1 MRVGS
6 PMLRT
11 VSGYCSRSGKRNSAG
26 DRLRHR
32 RRVRRRRHC
41 PNKTYKDYIWSSV
54 RELVP
59 FIWECYETSLA
70 TKPTL
75 AGTVVVN
82 FTIEGE
88 PETGGLVTEC
98 VIDDSSDMT
107 LSASISWITSSTAT
121 KDPEFRECM
130 RETMFALEI
139 DPPRN
144 GGAVEVVY
152 PFTFRLVDEP

>member
-1 MRVGS
+1 M
-6 PMLRT
+6 PEQDL
-11 VSGYCSRSGKRNSAG
+11 
-26 DRLRHR
+26 D
-32 RRVRRRRHC
+32 
-41 PNKTYKDYIWSSV
+41 KDYIRSSV

-98 VIDDSSDMT
+98 VIDDSSD
-107 LSASISWITSSTAT
+107 I

-152 PFTFRLVDEP
+152 PFTFRLVNEP